1 MKIKNRT
8 WFRALAWL
16 LALMVILPLGT
27 QARAEEAAPYA
38 SNYINTASTGAAA
51 AGGGKITISFAVGAA
66 SQMDDIGATYIRIY
80 ESTDNSTWTWVK
92 DYTNNATPS
101 LMGHNKTNHSG
112 NVSYQGVA
120 GRYYKAYVCLYAGK
134 NGSGD
139 TRNYWTA
146 SQRAV

>member
-1 MKIKNRT
+1 MKNRT
-8 WFRALAWL
+8 CLRILAWML
-16 LALMVILPLGT
+16 TLMMIVSLGA
-27 QARAEEAAPYA
+27 QARAEEAVPYA
-38 SNYINTASTGAAA
+38 SNYISSTEVSATAT
-51 AGGGKITISFAVGAA
+51 GGGKITVSFSVRGM

-101 LMGHNKTNHSG
+101 LMGHNKTNHNG

-134 NGSGD
+134 NGGGD

-146 SQRAV
+146 SKRAV